1 VSGTGCYFIRSYWIC
16 SQKWIF
22 YKTTCVF
29 DGGSSFN
36 RWYWKNNAFL

>member
-22 YKTTCVF
+22 
-29 DGGSSFN
+29 
-36 RWYWKNNAFL
+36 